1 MGSETK
7 RDFFKGVYYT
17 AIAKYAGMII
27 SLFIVAILS
36 RLISPKDFGLVAIAT
51 VLIQFLGN
59 FTDMGIES
67 AIIQH
72 KKLTKRDLSNIF
84 SFTFWIGIIITV
96 IFFFAAWPISS
107 YYENK
112 TLLRICQILS
122 VNLFFSTISIVPGAL
137 LCKEKLFKFI
147 AYRTLVVQITVG
159 VISVIAA
166 LSGLGLYS
174 LIISPVLSSIIL
186 FVINYRKNPQKLY
199 FSFGLESIRQIF
211 SYSLYQ
217 FLFGLINY
225 FSRNM
230 DKLIVGKYLGLTSL
244 GFYEKSYRLM
254 MLPLQN
260 ISHVIGPVMH
270 PIFSEFHNDL
280 KKLVSSYEK
289 VVRFLAVIGFPL
301 SVLLYFT
308 AKELTLIIFGPSW
321 LPSVRVFEVLAIS
334 VGTQIILSTSGSI
347 FQATNSTKLLF
358 LSGLLNTLLTVSGMF
373 FAIFVF
379 KTIEAVGWS
388 MTITFI
394 TSFILSYLIM
404 YLYLFKRN
412 MFSFIKQLIPGLT
425 LSIVLIIVN
434 ILFLKLSSIE
444 SLLLSLIA
452 KTTITSIIFILY
464 IQLSGEYNLYEKAK
478 SLYKK
483 FR

>member
-1 MGSETK
+1 MVSEIK
-7 RDFFKGVYYT
+7 RDLFKGVYYT

-27 SLFIVAILS
+27 SLVIVAILS
-36 RLISPKDFGLVAIAT
+36 RLISPKDFGIVAIAT

-159 VISVIAA
+159 IISVIAA

-186 FVINYRKNPQKLY
+186 FIINYRKNPQKLY

-211 SYSLYQ
+211 SYSLFQ

-270 PIFSEFHNDL
+270 PIFSEFQNDL

-308 AKELTLIIFGPSW
+308 AKELTLIIFGPAW
-321 LPSVRVFEVLAIS
+321 LPSVRVFEILAIS
-334 VGTQIILSTSGSI
+334 VGTQVILSTSGSI
-347 FQATNSTKLLF
+347 FQATNSTKFLF

-379 KTIEAVGWS
+379 KTIEAVAWS
-388 MTITFI
+388 MTITFF

-412 MFSFIKQLIPGLT
+412 IYFFLKQLIPGLT
-425 LSIVLIIVN
+425 LSIVLIFVN
-434 ILFLKLSSIE
+434 ILFLKLPGIE
-444 SLLLSLIA
+444 NLLLSLIA
-452 KTTITSIIFILY
+452 KSAITSIIFILY

-478 SLYKK
+478 SIYKK